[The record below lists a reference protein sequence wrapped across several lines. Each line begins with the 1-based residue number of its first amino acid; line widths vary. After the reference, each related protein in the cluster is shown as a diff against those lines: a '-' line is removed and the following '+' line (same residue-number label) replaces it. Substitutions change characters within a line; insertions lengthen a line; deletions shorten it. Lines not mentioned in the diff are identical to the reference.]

1 MKGLFALSPLLV
13 FVAIYLISS
22 IVAGDFYKVPISVV
36 FMLASIYAIAISR
49 GPMQQRVET
58 FSKGAG
64 KPGIMLML
72 WVFVLAGAF
81 AASAKD
87 IGCIDSTVALMLR
100 IVPEQ
105 IGRAHV

>member
-1 MKGLFALSPLLV
+1 MFALSPLLV

-22 IVAGDFYKVPISVV
+22 IVAGDFYKVPISVA

-49 GPMQQRVET
+49 GPMPQRVET

-72 WVFVLAGAF
+72 
-81 AASAKD
+81 
-87 IGCIDSTVALMLR
+87 
-100 IVPEQ
+100 
-105 IGRAHV
+105 